1 MTLTSIFSFQKST
14 CALSALAITVAT
26 MLATTATEANA
37 KAPASAPATVGE
49 WVSHTE
55 AQLDKSIRYPAF
67 ALRDG
72 KQGLARISATVS
84 PDGTLKDVQL
94 ARSTGDTNLDQA
106 ALDAVKK
113 LNQLPPLPQAETP
126 RNITLQV
133 GFGIARTPDEQV
145 KLTKTFKEQPATA
158 FASAN

>member
-1 MTLTSIFSFQKST
+1 MTLTSIFSFQNST

-37 KAPASAPATVGE
+37 KAPSSAPATVGE
-49 WVSHTE
+49 WVRHTE
-55 AQLDKSIRYPAF
+55 ARLDKSIQYPAF

-84 PDGTLKDVQL
+84 PDGSLKDVYL
-94 ARSTGDTNLDQA
+94 ARSTGDSGLDRA
-106 ALDAVKK
+106 ALTAVQK
-113 LNQLPPLPQAETP
+113 LNQLPPLPQAETS

-133 GFGIARTPDEQV
+133 GFGIARTPDEEVQLV
-145 KLTKTFKEQPATA
+145 KNFKEQPATA
-158 FASAN
+158 LASAK